1 MKSSTVRRSG
11 LSKESLDIIENLAN
25 ETPAEYIAHTES
37 DSYNA
42 PSEYYRETERNS
54 VDNKSKEID
63 LLWQTFKSAQ
73 FNTNSTFMHVLS
85 GFILGV
91 ITTILTVSIF
101 GMFAANSDNAALKNK
116 FAFGSAQTESQKI
129 EDDVDASR
137 ISKEQKIPADE
148 VGSSAVII
156 KEVPELPKAEKSEK
170 PVKTEK
176 IKKVKKEV
184 TQEAKAPSQTKKY
197 VIKEGDTVEAIIIRN
212 YGSYTPARAE
222 AIMKANNLNDLD
234 HISIDQELLL
244 PIEK

>member
-25 ETPAEYIAHTES
+25 ETPAEYTAHTES

-54 VDNKSKEID
+54 ADNKSKEID

-73 FNTNSTFMHVLS
+73 FNTNSTFMHVFG
-85 GFILGV
+85 GFIIGV
-91 ITTILTVSIF
+91 ITTAVAVSLF
-101 GMFAANSDNAALKNK
+101 GMFAANSDNTALKNK

-129 EDDVDASR
+129 EDDVDVSR

-148 VGSSAVII
+148 VDS
-156 KEVPELPKAEKSEK
+156 
-170 PVKTEK
+170 PVLLTE
-176 IKKVKKEV
+176 EV
-184 TQEAKAPSQTKKY
+184 TETVKPEKTAKKDKAKNSKKGITEETKASVKTKKY
-197 VIKEGDTVEAIIIRN
+197 IIKEGDTVEAIIIRN

-222 AIMKANNLNDLD
+222 AIMKANNLKDLD

>member
-25 ETPAEYIAHTES
+25 ETPAEYIANS
-37 DSYNA
+37 DADSYNA

-91 ITTILTVSIF
+91 ITTILAVSIF
-101 GMFAANSDNAALKNK
+101 GMFAANSDNTALKNK
-116 FAFGSAQTESQKI
+116 FAFGTAQTENQKI
-129 EDDVDASR
+129 EGDVDVSN

-148 VGSSAVII
+148 VGSPAVII
-156 KEVPELPKAEKSEK
+156 NEVPEPQKVE
-170 PVKTEK
+170 KTEK
-176 IKKVKKEV
+176 NEKTEKVKKVKKEV
-184 TQEAKAPSQTKKY
+184 NQEAKAPSQTKKY
-197 VIKEGDTVEAIIIRN
+197 IIKEGDTVEAIIIRN
-212 YGSYTPARAE
+212 YGSYTSARAE
-222 AIMKANNLNDLD
+222 AIMKANNLKDLD